1 MGSLKPNRYLTAFA
15 IVSLLLL
22 TYSCSTKKNTFVR
35 RVFHNLTGHYNQF
48 WNGRESYRQGVAQ
61 LENTLK
67 DNYNKILPV
76 YNYGTKNEAQQLNSY
91 MDKAIEKASLNI
103 QTHSMF
109 FNHKEWVKW
118 IDDSY
123 MMIGKAYFYKHEF
136 NLSKRTFEFI
146 TNEYKKNDIKYEAT
160 LWLAKSYN
168 QLEKYK
174 RAQSVLDNLRNE
186 LEKLSKP
193 PQDVV
198 KALPLVT
205 ANMFLK
211 QEKYNQARESLKEA
225 LYVGQKRKTES
236 RVRFILGQI
245 HQQEEDYYKASEY
258 YAKVIKM
265 NPPYEMAFNATINLA
280 TCYDISYE
288 NSSKSII
295 KNLLKML
302 KEDKNKDY
310 RDQIYFALS
319 DVEFKNQEDSIAID
333 YLRLSVATSVTNDY
347 QKATS
352 SLKLGGTFFKIQSY
366 QLSQAYYD
374 TAVQVLPEDYP
385 DYKNIIAKSTYLSEL
400 VNYLVIVQTQDSLQ
414 MVASMNEEER
424 NIVIDKIIA
433 KLIAEEEKAKE
444 QEELLASM
452 GDNTMAGT
460 NQAGSTSRPMPG
472 NQLGGGKWYFYN
484 PGTKS
489 YGYSEF
495 VKKWGKRK
503 LEDNWW
509 LVNKKTLFV
518 PQEEVLAENDSIVSD
533 STATAKVSN
542 DPHNRDYYLKD
553 LPFTEEQVLASNVLI
568 DSALF
573 ELGFIYKDD
582 LENNDR
588 AIESFDTLVTRF
600 PESIHLLQSYYQ
612 LFKLYSGID
621 SIDKAEYYKG
631 LIIQNFP
638 DSDYARLLTD
648 PNYYKELEAEKNRAL
663 TLYDETYNYYLT
675 GDYYMVYSNSDRALS
690 TFEKPKEIMA
700 KFEYLRALSLGKIE
714 VTDSLQVALEGLV
727 KKYPDSE
734 ITPLAQN
741 ILNYLA
747 GPSDTTS
754 ATKTKEPEEIY
765 DISIY
770 DFNPNSK
777 QIFAIIVK
785 GENSNIN
792 ALKVRVSDFNSKN
805 YRLEN
810 LSITS
815 ILLDMSTNFIMAG
828 NFSTI
833 DKAMAYY
840 NSITTNDY
848 VFANIKKENIRTFI
862 ISQENYPVFYRDKD
876 IKKYQAFFN
885 KYYFNNQ

>member
-1 MGSLKPNRYLTAFA
+1 MS
-15 IVSLLLL
+15 ILLV
-22 TYSCSTKKNTFVR
+22 TYSCSTKKNTFIR

-61 LENTLK
+61 LESTVK

-76 YNYGTKNEAQQLNSY
+76 YNYGTKNEAQQLNSF

-103 QTHSMF
+103 QNHSMY

-123 MMIGKAYFYKHEF
+123 MLIGKAYFYKHEF
-136 NLSKRTFEFI
+136 NQAKRTFEFVS
-146 TNEYKKNDIKYEAT
+146 NEYSKNEISYEAM
-160 LWLAKSYN
+160 LWLGKSYS

-174 RAQSVLDNLRNE
+174 RAQSVLDNLRND
-186 LEKLSKP
+186 LEKMDKP
-193 PQDVV
+193 PKDVV

-205 ANMFLK
+205 ANMFIK

-225 LYVGQKRKTES
+225 LYVGQKRKIES

-265 NPPYEMAFNATINLA
+265 NPPYEMAFNAAINLA
-280 TCYDISYE
+280 TCYDTRYE
-288 NSSKSII
+288 NNSKSII

-310 RDQIYFALS
+310 RDQIYYALA
-319 DVEFKNQEDSIAID
+319 DVEFKNEEDSLAID
-333 YLRLSVATSVTNDY
+333 YLRLSVATSVTNDF

-352 SLKLGGTFFKIQSY
+352 SLKLAQIYFVKQSY

-385 DYKNIIAKSTYLSEL
+385 NYKDIKAKASYLSEL
-400 VNYLVIVQTQDSLQ
+400 VDYLVIVQTQDSLQ
-414 MVASMNEEER
+414 KVASMNEEER
-424 NIVIDKIIA
+424 NVVIDKIIA
-433 KLIAEEEKAKE
+433 KLIEEEEKAKE
-444 QEELLASM
+444 QEEMLASM
-452 GDNTMAGT
+452 ADNTMPGT
-460 NQAGSTSRPMPG
+460 NQATSRSLPG
-472 NQLGGGKWYFYN
+472 NRLGGGKWYFYN
-484 PGTKS
+484 PATKS
-489 YGYSEF
+489 TGYSEF

-509 LVNKKTLFV
+509 LINKKSLYV
-518 PQEEVLAENDSIVSD
+518 PQEEVLAENDSTATTSD
-533 STATAKVSN
+533 STAVVSN
-542 DPHNRDYYLKD
+542 DPHNREYYLKD
-553 LPFTEEQVLASNVLI
+553 LPFTEEQIAASNTMI

-573 ELGFIYKDD
+573 NLGFIYKDK
-582 LENNDR
+582 LENNSK
-588 AIESFDTLVTRF
+588 AIESFETLVTRF
-600 PESIHLLQSYYQ
+600 PGSTHLMQSYWQ
-612 LFKLYSGID
+612 LYKLYTKED
-621 SIDKAEYYKG
+621 SIDKAEYYKN
-631 LIIQNFP
+631 LIVQKFP
-638 DSDYARLLTD
+638 DSDYAKLLTD
-648 PNYYKELEAEKNRAL
+648 PDYYKELEAEKNRAL
-663 TLYDETYNYYLT
+663 TLYDETYNYYVN
-675 GDYYMVYSNSDRALS
+675 GDYYMVYSNCDRALN
-690 TFEKPKEIMA
+690 TFEEPKEIMA
-700 KFEYLRALSLGKIE
+700 KFEYLRALALGKIE

-734 ITPLAQN
+734 VTPLAQN

-747 GPSDTTS
+747 GPTDTTS
-754 ATKTKEPEEIY
+754 TAQTKAPEENY

-770 DFNPNSK
+770 EFNPNSK

-785 GENSNIN
+785 GENANIN

-815 ILLDMSTNFIMAG
+815 ILLDMSTNFIMVG

-833 DKAMAYY
+833 DKAMTYY
-840 NSITTNDY
+840 NAINTNDY
-848 VFANIKKENIRTFI
+848 VFANIKPENFSTFV
-862 ISQENYPVFYRDKD
+862 ISQDNYPVFYRDKD
-876 IKKYQAFFN
+876 IDKYKAFFK

>member
-1 MGSLKPNRYLTAFA
+1 M
-15 IVSLLLL
+15 
-22 TYSCSTKKNTFVR
+22 R

-61 LENTLK
+61 LETTVK

-91 MDKAIEKASLNI
+91 MDKAIEKASLNV
-103 QTHSMF
+103 QTHSMY
-109 FNHKEWVKW
+109 FNHKEYVRW

-123 MMIGKAYFYKHEF
+123 MLIGKAFFYKHEF
-136 NLSKRTFEFI
+136 NQSKRTFEFVI
-146 TNEYKKNDIKYEAT
+146 NEYKKNEIKYEAM
-160 LWLAKSYN
+160 LWLGKSYS

-174 RAQSVLDNLRNE
+174 RAQSALDNLRND
-186 LEKLSKP
+186 LEKMDKP
-193 PQDVV
+193 PLDVV

-211 QEKYNQARESLKEA
+211 QEKYNQAKESLKEA
-225 LYVGQKRKTES
+225 LYVGQKKKTEA

-245 HQQEEDYYKASEY
+245 HQKEEDYYKASEY

-265 NPPYEMAFNATINLA
+265 NPPYEMAFNAAINLA
-280 TCYDISYE
+280 TCYDSRYE
-288 NSSKSII
+288 DNSKSIVR
-295 KNLLKML
+295 NLMKML

-310 RDQIYFALS
+310 RDQIYYALA
-319 DVEFKNQEDSIAID
+319 DVEFKNNVDSLAID

-352 SLKLGGTFFKIQSY
+352 ALKLANIYFVKQSY

-385 DYKNIIAKSTYLSEL
+385 EYKDIKAKSTYLSEL

-414 MVASMNEEER
+414 MIASMSEEDR

-433 KLIAEEEKAKE
+433 KLVEKEEKAKE
-444 QEELLASM
+444 QEELLANM
-452 GDNTMAGT
+452 GDNAVPGT
-460 NQAGSTSRPMPG
+460 NQAGATSRPMPG
-472 NQLGGGKWYFYN
+472 NQMGGGKWYFYN

-509 LVNKKTLFV
+509 LLNKKSLFV
-518 PQEEVLAENDSIVSD
+518 PQEEEVLNEND
-533 STATAKVSN
+533 STATIDSTAVVSN
-542 DPHNRDYYLKD
+542 DPHKRDYYLKD
-553 LPFTEEQVLASNVLI
+553 LPFTEEQVAASNVLI

-573 ELGFIYKDD
+573 SLGFIYKDK
-582 LENNDR
+582 LENNGK
-588 AIESFDTLVTRF
+588 AIESFETLVTRF
-600 PESIHLLQSYYQ
+600 PESKYLLQSYYQ
-612 LFKLYSGID
+612 LYKLYSKAD
-621 SIDKAEYYKG
+621 STDKAEHYKN
-631 LIIQNFP
+631 LIVSNFP
-638 DSDYARLLTD
+638 DSDYAKLLTD
-648 PNYYKELEAEKNRAL
+648 PDYYKELEAEKNRAL
-663 TLYDETYNYYLT
+663 TLYDETYNYYVN
-675 GDYYMVYSNSDRALS
+675 GDYYMVYSNCDRALN
-690 TFEKPKEIMA
+690 TFEEPKEIMA
-700 KFEYLRALSLGKIE
+700 KFEYLRALALGKIE

-727 KKYPDSE
+727 KKYPDSDV
-734 ITPLAQN
+734 TPLAQN
-741 ILNYLA
+741 ILDYIA
-747 GPSDTTS
+747 GPADTTS
-754 ATKTKEPEEIY
+754 TAQTKAPEENY

-777 QIFAIIVK
+777 QIFAIIVR
-785 GENSNIN
+785 GENANVN
-792 ALKVRVSDFNSKN
+792 ALKVRVSDFNTKN

-815 ILLDMSTNFIMAG
+815 ILLDMSTNFIMVG
-828 NFSTI
+828 NFTTI
-833 DKAMAYY
+833 DKAMTYF
-840 NSITTNDY
+840 NTITTNEY
-848 VFANIKKENIRTFI
+848 VFANIKKEDLSTFV

-876 IKKYQAFFN
+876 IKKYQAFFK